1 MTITGLTNI
10 SVQESLRAQQN
21 HQANVSDA
29 ISQLSTGLK
38 STKASKA
45 PSDQAIATQLDSLT
59 RVLTQANVN
68 AKNAASVIQVAT
80 GAINNIQTILSTMD
94 ALAAKSNSQDID
106 ASTRSQINE
115 EYETL
120 RDQITTIA
128 ERTRWNGVALLTG
141 GAGKVDTAA
150 AITQAGTVVAS
161 TVAGIA
167 ADINAA
173 TQGTINGVAQSVSVA
188 QNGSKYD
195 LTLTISHQGN
205 EQTFKAEGVTVANDA
220 VIQFISTT
228 NSRNIIAIDFAAD
241 TSGIT
246 DVDTFTTA
254 LKESMGLTAGVTA
267 AQFTSETT
275 AANGGVV
282 TISAA
287 SNTAPG
293 FYTLIKDAG
302 ENSPIILQDVTGRQW
317 TATAATTAAAQTIN
331 FDNGVSVALDNT
343 YDAANAI
350 TQMGFDVEEGTSVT
364 MSFQVGELSTDMTQA
379 IFNGAT
385 GKALKIEAS
394 DINSMANAAAS
405 STLIKAAQKSLS
417 QMYAQLGAQQT
428 NLESIQENLSVIT
441 ENLNAAKANYRDA
454 DIAAAIADQVMAAAM
469 VDLAGI
475 AQAKALAQQQQP
487 VKLAQSV

>member
-59 RVLTQANVN
+59 KVLTQANVN

-80 GAINNIQTILSTMD
+80 GAINNIQSILSTMD

-115 EYETL
+115 EYKTL

-128 ERTRWNGVALLTG
+128 NRTRWNGVSLLTG
-141 GAGKVDTAA
+141 GAGAVNTAA
-150 AITQAGTVVAS
+150 AVAQAGTVVAGPAN
-161 TVAGIA
+161 TIA
-167 ADINAA
+167 AGINAA
-173 TQGTINGVAQSVSVA
+173 TQGMISGVAQSVSVV
-188 QNGSKYD
+188 QNGDKYD
-195 LTLTISHQGN
+195 LTLTLSHQGK
-205 EQTFKAEGVTVANDA
+205 EQTFKAEGVTVAADA
-220 VIQFISTT
+220 VVQFVSTS
-228 NSRNIIAIDFAAD
+228 NSRNIIAIDLAAD
-241 TSGIT
+241 VSGIT
-246 DVDTFTTA
+246 DVDTFTEA
-254 LKESMGLTAGVTA
+254 LQTSMGLIAGTTP
-267 AQFTSETT
+267 AQFTSLTT
-275 AANGGVV
+275 AANNGVG

-287 SNTAPG
+287 SNTTPG

-302 ENSPIILQDVTGRQW
+302 VDSPVILQDVTGRQW
-317 TATAATTAAAQTIN
+317 TATASTNAAQTLN
-331 FDNGVSVALDNT
+331 FDNGVSVDLDAS
-343 YDAANAI
+343 YVAATEI
-350 TQMGFDVEEGTSVT
+350 MQMGFSVAEGKSVT
-364 MSFQVGELSTDMTQA
+364 MSFQVGELATDMA
-379 IFNGAT
+379 EAVFNGAT
-385 GKALKIEAS
+385 GKALKIDES
-394 DINSMANAAAS
+394 NINTMADAAAS